1 MKFKLSNVN
10 EIRKKEK
17 SIRGFLEGYLVR
29 SDYQGYKLEVKVK
42 EIRGIKVTLK
52 FCIQI
57 LEMIVVLIKIRK

>member
-29 SDYQGYKLEVKVK
+29 SDYFGYKLEVKVK

-52 FCIQI
+52 FCI
-57 LEMIVVLIKIRK
+57 